1 MPNAQVVGRVA
12 IRILPDTSKFK
23 EDARA
28 ELEKIEKSLEV
39 KAKVVLDAD
48 GVKEEAKKVRA
59 QAQQALSD
67 ISLQVNLDDE
77 SSLKA
82 AIGRIQNELNKLH
95 DTTIEINLDEDEL
108 NAGLDLL
115 RDQLRDIA
123 KIDLHI
129 DESSQSSIKSA
140 IAKIDAELAKMR
152 EVELS
157 VHLDEQELKDARDLL
172 KDSLRMEL
180 DVQANQSSI
189 AAAIAKIDAELAKRS
204 AVHLD
209 VELDEASLQAARDML
224 ANDLRLELKLDPD
237 SQSSLAAALAKI
249 DAELAKRREIQ
260 IDVELDDA
268 SLQAARDMLA
278 GDLRME
284 LNLDW
289 DDDASVKQAIAQ
301 INAELAKL
309 AEVNL
314 EVGLDEAS
322 LRQARDDLQNTL
334 DERAQIK
341 VDIDMAAARAAYD
354 SIKQTIS
361 ELKIDPKL
369 DPADV
374 KALKRQ
380 LEDAYSKMRDLQM
393 KITPEM
399 DAMAKAKVEREID
412 DLQDKIEKLTS
423 EIEPETSKGAV
434 ALVMAEMAKLA
445 RNRTVNLIPKVSLTA
460 AATATA
466 MLKALSGA
474 RVLGDTF
481 EHLNNMIK
489 NLDKSTPII
498 GTLATAIAGLAGWG
512 ITAASNLFTL
522 SASLAQIGA
531 TSLALPGILGGMA
544 IGIGITIAAFKD
556 FNKVLPEVKGQ
567 LSQLQDM
574 ISENFWAEA
583 KKPIRELLDTLLP
596 ELESGF
602 EKTSTQLGK
611 FFGGFASSIKETL
624 APALGGMFDDLSK
637 SIEIATEGTGAF
649 ANIIKVLGEVGAG
662 YLPRLAQWFVDV
674 AEKASDWL
682 DRKGKS
688 GLQEEIDA
696 GVDALKDL
704 GGVLYETGGILAGI
718 ARAAQEAGGST
729 LAMLRET
736 LGKVHDVVD
745 SSGAQ
750 KAMVGLFEAAHEAM
764 SNISKQG
771 GPELKAFFKEFV
783 SLLDSL
789 LPQIGDIIGKALGGI
804 ADALNQPAITNG
816 IHNFFDGFERGI
828 DGLLPA
834 LNPLGEA
841 LGALL
846 DVAGELAAQL
856 GPVLAA
862 ALIPVAN
869 AFTELAPKVT
879 PIIELLGEQ
888 LTQTIK
894 DLTPTFEKLVPVV
907 GDLLTGAFGLLK
919 EILPVISDLFVMIV
933 EAVAPLVIKIGE
945 ELAPLLPIL
954 GEQLKKV
961 WEAAAPLVEKLLEF
975 LVAVIEPLIPLVA
988 QFIKD
993 SLPPLADGLV
1003 KVYEAA
1009 KPLIDKMVELADFVM
1024 PYLIPILEEL
1034 IKVLGVNLK
1043 HAIDGVVKI
1052 FEGALKI
1059 LKGQWD
1065 LWAGIFTGDWE
1076 RAWEGIQ
1083 EIFDGVID
1091 VIKGIFELFLGGLI
1105 ENLNKYLGELDQRWD
1120 KKWQEIKDALRDKLI
1135 AMVADWQRRLAEI
1148 RNAPGAVLDYIEM
1161 LFTNAFEDIRD
1172 AVGRKM
1178 VEMNEKINKG
1188 ISDAVKYV
1196 RSLPSK
1202 AKEALGN
1209 LSSVLPES
1217 GRALIRGFIAGIES
1231 MIGDVKAKLNS
1242 LTSMLPDWKGPMAL
1256 DRVLL
1261 EDSGKA
1267 VIDGFIK
1274 GLESRYDAVKKS
1286 LRGLTDDVADTA
1298 LQAPGVGAFSAS
1310 SGLTAAVTAALAGK
1324 EGATSVKTLNYY
1336 AAPGSSLDSE
1346 EDLFAAANRARFG
1359 W

>member
-39 KAKVVLDAD
+39 KAKVVLDGD
-48 GVKEEAKKVRA
+48 GIKEEAKKIRA

-67 ISLQVNLDDE
+67 ISLQVNLDNE
-77 SSLKA
+77 GSIKA
-82 AIGRIQNELNKLH
+82 AISRIQGELDRLN

-108 NAGLDLL
+108 KAGLDLL
-115 RDQLRDIA
+115 RDQLADIA
-123 KIDLHI
+123 SIDLRV
-129 DESSQSSIKSA
+129 DESSQASIQAA

-152 EVELS
+152 EVEIS
-157 VHLDEQELKDARDLL
+157 VHLDEEELKTARDMLT
-172 KDSLRMEL
+172 DSLRMEL
-180 DVQANQSSI
+180 DVTADQASI

-204 AVHLD
+204 AIHLD
-209 VELDEASLQAARDML
+209 VELDDASLQAARDML
-224 ANDLRLELKLDPD
+224 ANDLRLELSIDPD
-237 SQSSLAAALAKI
+237 SQSSLASALAKI
-249 DAELAKRREIQ
+249 DAELAKRREIK

-278 GDLRME
+278 GDLRLE

-289 DDDASVKQAIAQ
+289 DDDASVKQAIQQ

-309 AEVNL
+309 AEINL

-322 LRQARDDLQNTL
+322 LLQARSDLQEVIDT
-334 DERAQIK
+334 RARIK
-341 VDIDMAAARAAYD
+341 VEADLASAQAAYD
-354 SIKQTIS
+354 SIKQMLG

-374 KALKRQ
+374 ATLKRQ
-380 LEDAYSKMRDLQM
+380 LEDAYSKMHDLRM

-412 DLQDKIEKLTS
+412 DLQDKIDKLTS

-445 RNRTVNLIPKVSLTA
+445 RNRIVNLIPKVSLTA
-460 AATATA
+460 AATAAA

-474 RVLGDTF
+474 RVLSDTF
-481 EHLNNMIK
+481 ERLGRMIK

-498 GTLATAIAGLAGWG
+498 GTLATAIAGLASWG
-512 ITAASNLFTL
+512 IAAASNLFTL

-567 LSQLQDM
+567 LSELQDM
-574 ISENFWAEA
+574 ISKNFWAEA
-583 KKPIRELLDTLLP
+583 KKPIRELLDSLLP

-611 FFGGFASSIKETL
+611 FFGGFATSIKQTL

-637 SIEIATEGTGAF
+637 SIGIATEGTGAF

-674 AEKASDWL
+674 AEKASAWL
-682 DRKGKS
+682 DRKGKD
-688 GLQEEIDA
+688 GLTEEIDA
-696 GVDALKDL
+696 GIQSLKDL
-704 GGVLYETGGILAGI
+704 GGVLKETGGILAGI
-718 ARAAQEAGGST
+718 ARAAEEAGGST

-736 LGKVHDVVD
+736 LGKVHTIVD

-750 KAMVGLFEAAHEAM
+750 KAMVGLFKAAHEAM
-764 SNISKQG
+764 SNISKQA
-771 GPELKAFFKEFV
+771 GPELKAFLKEFV
-783 SLLDSL
+783 SLLSSL
-789 LPQIGDIIGKALGGI
+789 LPQVGDIIGKALGGI

-816 IHNFFDGFERGI
+816 IHTFFDGFEKGI

-834 LNPLGEA
+834 LAPLGKA
-841 LGALL
+841 IGALL
-846 DVAGELAAQL
+846 EVAGELAAQL
-856 GPVLAA
+856 GPLLES
-862 ALIPVAN
+862 ALTPLAN

-879 PIIELLGEQ
+879 PIIELLGST
-888 LTQTIK
+888 LTDTIK
-894 DLTPTFEKLVPVV
+894 KLTPTFEKLVPVV
-907 GDLLTGAFGLLK
+907 GELLTGAFGLLK

-945 ELAPLLPIL
+945 ELAPILPIL
-954 GEQLKKV
+954 GENLKKV
-961 WEAAAPLVEKLLEF
+961 WEAASPLVEKMLEF

-1003 KVYEAA
+1003 KVYEALE
-1009 KPLIDKMVELADFVM
+1009 PLFDKLLELADFVM

-1034 IKVLGVNLK
+1034 IKILGVNLK

-1083 EIFDGVID
+1083 EIFGGVID
-1091 VIKGIFELFLGGLI
+1091 IIKGIFELFLGGLI
-1105 ENLNKYLGELDQRWD
+1105 ENLNKYLGELDRKWD
-1120 KKWQEIKDALRDKLI
+1120 KKWQEIKDGLRDKLV
-1135 AMVADWQRRLAEI
+1135 AMVIDWQRQLAAI
-1148 RNAPGAVLDYIEM
+1148 RDAPGVVLDYIQR
-1161 LFTNAFEDIRD
+1161 LFMDCFRDIRD

-1178 VEMNEKINKG
+1178 VEMNDKINKG
-1188 ISDAVKYV
+1188 IADAVKYI
-1196 RSLPSK
+1196 RTLPSK
-1202 AKEALGN
+1202 AREALGN

-1217 GRALIRGFIAGIES
+1217 GRMLIRGFINGIES
-1231 MIGDVKAKLNS
+1231 MIDDVQAKLGE

-1256 DRVLL
+1256 DKVLL

-1286 LRGLTDDVADTA
+1286 LRGLTDDVAGTGFE
-1298 LQAPGVGAFSAS
+1298 APNVGAFSAS
-1310 SGLTAAVTAALAGK
+1310 GGITAAVTSALASK
-1324 EGATSVKTLNYY
+1324 EGAVSTKTLNYY
-1336 AAPGSSLDSE
+1336 AAPGSSLGSE
-1346 EDLFAAANRARFG
+1346 EDLFAAANRARMG